1 MENTTKSNANRG
13 VRKPVTLLVM
23 GDESAIIH
31 PLYLH
36 INKAGFMHGI
46 AIDRSHTAT
55 HFVLSMSEFH
65 KTTLNVVKGYS

>member
-1 MENTTKSNANRG
+1 MENTTRSNTNRG
-13 VRKPVTLLVM
+13 VRKPITLLVM

-36 INKAGFMHGI
+36 VNKAGFMHGI
-46 AIDRSHTAT
+46 AIDSNHDAT
-55 HFVLSMSEFH
+55 HFVLSMSEFN